1 MNNSLRKFTA
11 GVTALMVMA
20 TMTSVAAFA
29 EPGDD
34 PEDGSAPLGTT
45 PNTTDTEG
53 DGSGDDMPDPTLP
66 GGVSIPDEGGPGG
79 DGNPEEVEP
88 AGVEEEMTAQEFLN
102 KAVDGVIT
110 LTGNVTITDAD
121 QRWPISIT
129 DNLIINGQGQ
139 FSINYNGPE
148 KVDGRS
154 VSLFTSKAGGHL
166 TLQNVTINTTSAHA
180 VQAYEGEVTLRGVTV
195 NGGTWTAVTVNSG
208 TANIED
214 GTALNPREDAYA
226 AIDYAMTSSERDYP
240 TVNIDSDVTSN
251 GVGHFVWVDKATTGH
266 METKLKADGTL
277 QSEATEDEIKNA
289 INTKLSSEITGV
301 TVTVSE
307 DSDGNTI
314 ATAPEAP
321 ASDDSGDDSGNTSS
335 SRDSGGSGESELTR
349 QRREEVNRLWKSTRN
364 ALRDAAAGDVIT
376 AEADEADNV
385 PTYVLLP
392 LYGRDVTLVVNHD
405 GESYTLTD
413 DSIGTISANQ
423 VYFTFEAVAEFDA
436 GEEAAE

>member
-1 MNNSLRKFTA
+1 MNNSLRKLTA
-11 GVTALMVMA
+11 GLTALMVMA

-29 EPGDD
+29 DEPVNNLENGNETQGTAGSSTSDTTSGAGGTGGDAVEGELDPSAD
-34 PEDGSAPLGTT
+34 PEPPAPDFPTK
-45 PNTTDTEG
+45 PEV
-53 DGSGDDMPDPTLP
+53 SG
-66 GGVSIPDEGGPGG
+66 
-79 DGNPEEVEP
+79 
-88 AGVEEEMTAQEFLN
+88 EMTAEEFLE
-102 KAVDGVIT
+102 AVANGGTVT
-110 LTGNVTITDAD
+110 LTDDITIEENG
-121 QRWPISIT
+121 RWPISIT
-129 DNLIINGQGQ
+129 KDVIIDGAGQYTITYAGRDSING
-139 FSINYNGPE
+139 
-148 KVDGRS
+148 S

-166 TLQNVTINTTSAHA
+166 TLQDVTINTTSAHA
-180 VQAYEGEVTLRGVTV
+180 VQAYEGEVTLSGVTV

-277 QSEATEDEIKNA
+277 QSEATEDAIKNA

-307 DSDGNTI
+307 DPEGNTI

-321 ASDDSGDDSGNTSS
+321 ASGDSGDDSDSTSS

-349 QRREEVNRLWKSTRN
+349 QRREAVNRMWKATRD
-364 ALRDAAAGDVIT
+364 ALLEAAAGGVVT

-392 LYGRDVTLVVNHD
+392 LYGRDVTLVVNHEGD
-405 GESYTLTD
+405 SYTLTD